1 MPAECCFIDSF
12 LLRGILLQTVL
23 FVGMKL
29 QQIITSLALE
39 VMGGVEDSATSQG
52 RRKGAK
58 TQRVVAA
65 KMLDEDLKADR
76 IHAIKP
82 RDDLF
87 WFNRPRLLLYLVHFM
102 LFQVINLVIKHSY

>member
-1 MPAECCFIDSF
+1 M
-12 LLRGILLQTVL
+12 LQTVL

-39 VMGGVEDSATSQG
+39 VMGGVEKKPFRSRSGSKPDNSVSRKKEDGDS
-52 RRKGAK
+52 
-58 TQRVVAA
+58 
-65 KMLDEDLKADR
+65 DLKLEK
-76 IHAIKP
+76 IHPIKP

-102 LFQVINLVIKHSY
+102 LFQVSFDTSFLRK